1 MPTPARRLLAA
12 PALLAAAALAVL
24 LAARSA
30 PPPAVAGRVA
40 PVAVLDPGDQWH
52 TSPWG
57 QLVFF
62 AVLEGLYADGVQQ
75 QVVRAVLSGPPDDP
89 SAGGGAT
96 DAATDLATLP
106 PDEWWRRHLETTL
119 FVPACPLCTPALVA
133 FETYAARGP
142 LHAKGIQADGRPL
155 DTFGPGLSDA
165 LVARLTDPR
174 RAVRLA
180 ALQELVTTWIE
191 RRLDFGRATTAE
203 RDELRRWMEDGRKA
217 GMNQLGAL
225 RQALDPAA
233 AASWPR
239 CATCDASVE
248 ACSR

>member
-1 MPTPARRLLAA
+1 MPTPARPAARRVLSA

-24 LAARSA
+24 LAAHA
-30 PPPAVAGRVA
+30 APTDPPPAADHAAGTDSGG
-40 PVAVLDPGDQWH
+40 PWY

-62 AVLEGLYADGVQQ
+62 AVLEGLYADGVQPE
-75 QVVRAVLSGPPDDP
+75 VVRAVLSGPPDDP
-89 SAGGGAT
+89 SVGGGAR
-96 DAATDLATLP
+96 DPSSLP
-106 PDEWWRRHLETTL
+106 PEERWRQHLETTL

-142 LHAKGIQADGRPL
+142 LHFKGYHADGRPL
-155 DTFGPGLSDA
+155 DTFGPGLPDA
-165 LVARLTDPR
+165 LVARLADPK

-191 RRLDFGRATTAE
+191 RRLDFGRATAAE
-203 RDELRRWMEDGRKA
+203 REELRRWMEDGRKA

-225 RQALDPAA
+225 RQSIDSAA